1 VGRDT
6 FSGLYKL
13 KYIFLSQ
20 NNLQFLHPDTFSG
33 LPNLKRLILY
43 NNPGLHIPTDRNF
56 ISSHSLTHLDISH
69 SNFSS
74 VSVETFANISA
85 LEWLGLS
92 DNNLRTVDKNILK
105 ALSKLS
111 TLYLCG
117 NPLHCDYQLKK
128 VWRCCK
134 DRNMRTLY
142 GVTEPECDTPSEVK
156 GMSWRVLEKV
166 KCLEGNIEFYAD
178 HNNPRHNYIET
189 KDEYNSDFLKQYE
202 VPEYAVPFIF
212 GTTGNLILLIII
224 TCNKD
229 MRTVPDMYILNLAIS
244 DIILVTV
251 LFFEA
256 YANRITESRL
266 YEDFICTYFS
276 FCRRVSVYLPAYSVA
291 LISIQRYRVTVNQFY
306 VRVSSKPTWRGI
318 VATIF
323 GMWIV
328 AALFAVLSAV
338 SSYQCVRDARM
349 TPTRYYKRVVIF
361 ELLASCVLPLCVIAF
376 TYIMTARYLMES
388 TSSVSE
394 AKQNP
399 QMNKSINTAKILL
412 GLTVVFL
419 ISYVPYHVF
428 WTYII
433 WTQGIYD
440 AYSSIRNDIVFELWN
455 AKSNFS
461 MFSFK
466 KFLSQSCSSVLYHF
480 PVQTAFQTL
489 LNILLENK
497 FLYY

>member
-1 VGRDT
+1 MGRDT

-69 SNFSS
+69 SNVSS

-85 LEWLGLS
+85 LEWLGLC
-92 DNNLRTVDKNILK
+92 DNNLRTVDINILR

-111 TLYLCG
+111 TLYLYG
-117 NPLHCDYQLKK
+117 NPLHCDCQLKE
-128 VWRCCK
+128 VWRWCK
-134 DRNMRTLY
+134 DLNIRTLY

-156 GMSWRVLEKV
+156 GMWWGVLEKV
-166 KCLEGNIEFYAD
+166 KYLEGNIEFYAD

-189 KDEYNSDFLKQYE
+189 KDEYNSEFLKQYE
-202 VPEYAVPFIF
+202 VPVYAVPFTF

-229 MRTVPDMYILNLAIS
+229 MRTVPNMYMLNLAIS

-251 LFFEA
+251 LFFES
-256 YANRITESRL
+256 YANRITESWL
-266 YEDFICTYFS
+266 YEDFMCTFFS
-276 FCRRVSVYLPAYSVA
+276 FCRRVSVYLPEYSVA
-291 LISIQRYRVTVNQFY
+291 LNIIQRYRVTVNQFY
-306 VRVSSKPTWRGI
+306 VRISSKPTRRGI

-328 AALFAVLSAV
+328 AALFAVPSAV

-361 ELLASCVLPLCVIAF
+361 
-376 TYIMTARYLMES
+376 
-388 TSSVSE
+388 
-394 AKQNP
+394 
-399 QMNKSINTAKILL
+399 
-412 GLTVVFL
+412 
-419 ISYVPYHVF
+419 
-428 WTYII
+428 
-433 WTQGIYD
+433 
-440 AYSSIRNDIVFELWN
+440 
-455 AKSNFS
+455 
-461 MFSFK
+461 
-466 KFLSQSCSSVLYHF
+466 
-480 PVQTAFQTL
+480 
-489 LNILLENK
+489 
-497 FLYY
+497 